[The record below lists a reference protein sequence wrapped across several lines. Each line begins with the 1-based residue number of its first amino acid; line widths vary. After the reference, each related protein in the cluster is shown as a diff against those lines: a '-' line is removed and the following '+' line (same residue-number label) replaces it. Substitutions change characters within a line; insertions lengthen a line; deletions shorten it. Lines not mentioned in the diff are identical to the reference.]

1 MLILQESAL
10 TKSMR
15 EEAESVV
22 IANNNTDFFKQFSQA
37 LKKET
42 SAENDPDLPAV
53 PEKFTSSSTTGIL
66 FDFTKSLQGLFYVEG
81 VEVDKNSKRAL
92 RLTLEQE
99 KNWAAF
105 REFPK
110 PLYELIINFSKKKL
124 LQFLFKCGHH
134 YVQDYAN
141 PWLVLNEQAKRH
153 LRHRYF
159 TLANA
164 LWPAFSKGLQLYEI
178 KQDRLS
184 VKTLLPV
191 KVSNDRIDFRFIVSV
206 EGNFIRITLAPK
218 AEGILEKEKFILHSG
233 MIFQKDDTLYL
244 LSKKSD
250 LDLLTLFETG
260 SIKFPS
266 DRKALIIKSV
276 IVPLLSKYE
285 VVLPGNFPVRII
297 GSSPA
302 PRVRLSEFNDTFLML
317 KPQFQYESHVIDY
330 DSDPITFHESENE
343 LLVIKRNKEEEKKL
357 YEFLR
362 PLHNKF
368 TNQRNDQYYYLPF
381 DDAMKGGWF
390 LKMFH
395 AIQENGYTIFGL
407 EELHRF
413 KYNTS
418 KPKWEM
424 KARGDMDWFDLK
436 IKITWGDIVVPLK
449 DVRKAIINRQNVVL
463 LEDGSIGV
471 IPDEW
476 IRDYGMLLRMGEEKK
491 DSIRI
496 NKRHLSVLQDI
507 SGHIDNKKIQ
517 EEIEEKRKRL
527 MDMDK
532 ADVVPVSP
540 AIKALLRPYQQ
551 TGFNWMQSLDELGW
565 GGCLA
570 DDMGLGK
577 TLQTICFLQYLK
589 EKYPGKA
596 SLVITPTSLIYNW
609 RAELDKFCPDMK
621 YHVHYGIDRQID
633 STHLENND
641 IILSTYGVMRNDA
654 EDVKDLE
661 WNYIIL
667 DESQTIKNPDSQT
680 TRALYKLSSRN
691 RLILSGTPVQNNT
704 VDLFSQF
711 NFLNPGLL
719 GNTEFFK
726 REFSTPIDKL
736 GDKSRAEQ
744 LRKII
749 YPFILRRTK
758 EQVATDLPDKTETV
772 LWCEMGKDQRT
783 VYDKYRDYYR
793 TNLIRKIDEVGIQK
807 AGIYVMEGLLRL
819 RQICDHPMLLND
831 TEHAINESVKIEE
844 LMREIKENTGDH
856 KILVFSQFTT
866 MLDKIREALDDTEL
880 KYHMLDGSTAAGK
893 RQEMVQTFQS
903 DEDVKVFLISLKAG
917 GVGLN
922 LTAADYVYIVD
933 PWWNPAAEQQ
943 AIDRTHRIG
952 QKRKVFAY
960 KMICK
965 DSIEEKILKL
975 QEIKSALANEL
986 ISEDAAFVKKLTKED
1001 VEFLLS

>member
-1 MLILQESAL
+1 
-10 TKSMR
+10 MR
-15 EEAESVV
+15 EAESVV
-22 IANNNTDFFKQFSQA
+22 IASNDTDFFRQFSQA
-37 LKKET
+37 LKKENT
-42 SAENDPDLPAV
+42 GGENDPDLPAL
-53 PEKFTSSSTTGIL
+53 PEDFTASSSTGIL

-81 VEVDKNSKRAL
+81 VEVSNKNQRAL
-92 RLTLEQE
+92 RLTLDQE
-99 KNWAAF
+99 NNWAAF
-105 REFPK
+105 REFPEAA
-110 PLYELIINFSKKKL
+110 YELIISLSKKKL
-124 LQFLFKCGHH
+124 LQHLFKCGHH
-134 YVQDYAN
+134 YIQDYAN
-141 PWLVLNEQAKRH
+141 PWLVLNEQAKKQ

-159 TLANA
+159 SIVST
-164 LWPAFSKGLQLYEI
+164 LWPAFSKGVQLYEI
-178 KQDRLS
+178 KHEKNGT
-184 VKTLLPV
+184 KTLLPV
-191 KVSNDRIDFRFIVSV
+191 KVSNERIDFRFIVSV
-206 EGNFIRITLAPK
+206 EGNFIKITLAPK
-218 AEGILEKEKFILHSG
+218 AEGISPKEKLILHSG

-244 LSKKSD
+244 LSRKSD
-250 LDLLTLFETG
+250 LDLLTLFENG
-260 SIKFPS
+260 SIKFPL
-266 DRKALIIKSV
+266 DRKTIIIKSI
-276 IVPLLSKYE
+276 IVPLLERYE
-285 VVLPGNFPVRII
+285 LVLPENFPVKIVD
-297 GSSPA
+297 SA
-302 PRVRLSEFNDTFLML
+302 PSCRVHLSEFNDTFLML
-317 KPQFQYESHVIDY
+317 RPQFQYDDHVIDY
-330 DSDPITFHESENE
+330 DASSITFHENE
-343 LLVIKRNKEEEKKL
+343 DDLFVIKRNREEEKKL

-362 PLHNKF
+362 PLHNRF

-395 AIQENGYTIFGL
+395 AIQENGYPIFGI
-407 EELHRF
+407 EDLHRF

-449 DVRKAIINRQNVVL
+449 DVRKAILNRQNVVL
-463 LEDGSIGV
+463 LKDGSIGV

-476 IRDYGMLLRMGEEKK
+476 IQNYGMLLRMGEETK

-496 NKRHLSVLQDI
+496 NKRHLSVLQDL

-527 MDMDK
+527 LDMDK
-532 ADVVPVSP
+532 ADLTPIS
-540 AIKALLRPYQQ
+540 ASIKATLRPYQHV
-551 TGFNWMQSLDELGW
+551 GFNWMQSLDQLGW

-577 TLQTICFLQYLK
+577 TLQTISFLQYLK

-596 SLVITPTSLIYNW
+596 NLVITPTSLIYNW

-621 YHVHYGIDRQID
+621 YHVHYGTDRRID
-633 STHLENND
+633 STHFENND
-641 IILSTYGVMRNDA
+641 IILSTYGVVRNDA
-654 EDVKDLE
+654 EELKDFE

-680 TRALYKLSSRN
+680 TRALYKLNSRN

-704 VDLFSQF
+704 IDLFSQF

-719 GNTEFFK
+719 GNGEFFK
-726 REFSTPIDKL
+726 REFATPIDKL
-736 GDKSRAEQ
+736 GDKARAEQ

-758 EQVATDLPDKTETV
+758 EQVAVDLPDKTITV
-772 LWCEMGKDQRT
+772 LWCEMDKEQRK

-793 TNLIRKIDEVGIQK
+793 TNLIQKIDEVGMQK

-819 RQICDHPMLLND
+819 RQICDHPKLLND
-831 TEHAINESVKIEE
+831 AEHAIDESVKIEE

-866 MLDKIREALDDTEL
+866 MLEKIREALDETTL

-903 DEDVKVFLISLKAG
+903 DDDIKVFLISLKAG

-975 QEIKSALANEL
+975 QEIKSALADEL
-986 ISEDAAFVKKLTKED
+986 ISEDAAFVKKLTRED

>member
-1 MLILQESAL
+1 
-10 TKSMR
+10 MR
-15 EEAESVV
+15 EAPSVV
-22 IANNNTDFFKQFSQA
+22 IANNDTDFFKQFSQA
-37 LKKET
+37 LRKDS
-42 SAENDPDLPAV
+42 SATDDTDLPQL
-53 PEKFTSSSTTGIL
+53 PELTEALSSETGLL
-66 FDFTKSLQGLFYVEG
+66 FDFTKSLLGMFYVEA
-81 VEVDKNSKRAL
+81 VEVNVKSQRAM
-92 RLTLEQE
+92 RLPLEQE
-99 KNWAAF
+99 NNWPAL
-105 REFPK
+105 RVFPE
-110 PLYELIINFSKKKL
+110 PIYELIISLSKKKL
-124 LQFLFKCGHH
+124 LQFLFRCGHH
-134 YVQDYAN
+134 YIQDYAN
-141 PWLVLNEQAKRH
+141 PWLVINEQGKRQ

-159 TLANA
+159 AA
-164 LWPAFSKGLQLYEI
+164 VSRLWPAFSKGIQLYEI
-178 KQDRLS
+178 KQDNTGKL
-184 VKTLLPV
+184 LLPV
-191 KVSNDRIDFRFIVSV
+191 RVSNDRIDFRFIVSI
-206 EGNFIRITLAPK
+206 EGNFIKIILAPK
-218 AEGILEKEKFILHSG
+218 AENISPKEKLVLHSG
-233 MIFQKDDTLYL
+233 MIFQRDDTLYL

-250 LDLLTLFETG
+250 LDLLTLFENG
-260 SIKFPS
+260 SIKFPL
-266 DRKALIIKSV
+266 DRKALIIKSI

-285 VVLPGNFPVRII
+285 VVLPENFPVKIVD
-297 GSSPA
+297 SAPA
-302 PRVRLSEFNDTFLML
+302 GRVHLSEFNDTFLML
-317 KPQFQYESHVIDY
+317 RPQFQYDGHVIDY
-330 DSDPITFHESENE
+330 DSAEVTFHENGEE
-343 LLVIKRNKEEEKKL
+343 LFVIKRNKEEEKKL

-362 PLHNKF
+362 PLHNRF
-368 TNQRNDQYYYLPF
+368 MNQRNDQYYYLPF
-381 DDAMKGGWF
+381 ADAMKGSWF
-390 LKMFH
+390 LKMFY
-395 AIQENGYTIFGL
+395 AIQEAGYPIFGI

-413 KYNTS
+413 KYNTN

-449 DVRKAIINRQNVVL
+449 DVRKAILNRQNIVL
-463 LEDGSIGV
+463 LKDGSIGV

-476 IRDYGMLLRMGEEKK
+476 IRDYGMLLRMGEENK

-496 NKRHLSVLQDI
+496 SKRHLSVLQDL

-527 MDMDK
+527 LDMDK
-532 ADVVPVSP
+532 ADLVPLSP
-540 AIKALLRPYQQ
+540 AIKATLRPYQLI
-551 TGFNWMQSLDELGW
+551 GYNWMQTLDQLGW

-577 TLQTICFLQYLK
+577 TLQTISFLQYLK
-589 EKYPGKA
+589 EKYPGRA
-596 SLVITPTSLIYNW
+596 NLVITPTSLIYNW
-609 RAELDKFCPDMK
+609 RAELDKFCPGMK
-621 YHVHYGIDRQID
+621 YHVHYGTDRQLD
-633 STHLENND
+633 ESLFKTHDL
-641 IILSTYGVMRNDA
+641 ILSTYGVMRNDA
-654 EDVKDLE
+654 EQLKEFE

-680 TRALYKLSSRN
+680 TKALYKLTAHN

-719 GNTEFFK
+719 GSHEFFK

-736 GDKSRAEQ
+736 GDKAQAEQ

-758 EQVATDLPDKTETV
+758 EQVAIDLPDKTVTV
-772 LWCEMGKDQRT
+772 LWCEMDKRQRKI
-783 VYDKYRDYYR
+783 YDTYRLHYR
-793 TNLIRKIDEVGIQK
+793 TQLISKINEVGMEK
-807 AGIYVMEGLLRL
+807 AGMYVMEGLLRL
-819 RQICDHPMLLND
+819 RQICDHPMLLNVE
-831 TEHAINESVKIEE
+831 EHAINESVKIEE

-856 KILVFSQFTT
+856 KILVFSQFTS
-866 MLDKIREALDDTEL
+866 MLEKIREALDDTTL

-893 RQEMVQTFQS
+893 RQEMVQTFQT

-975 QEIKSALANEL
+975 QEIKSALADEL